1 MSVASVKVA
10 CIVLLSVSLFSLAMF
25 GTKGAAIL
33 VVASV
38 AGIALANLLPKGDE

>member
-1 MSVASVKVA
+1 MFKVA
-10 CIVLLSVSLFSLAMF
+10 CIVLLAVSLFSLAMF

-38 AGIALANLLPKGDE
+38 AGIALANIIPKGE

>member
-1 MSVASVKVA
+1 MLKVA
-10 CIVLLSVSLFSLAMF
+10 CIVLLAVSLFSLAMF

-38 AGIALANLLPKGDE
+38 AGIALANIVPKGE

>member
-1 MSVASVKVA
+1 MRATFSLA
-10 CIVLLSVSLFSLAMF
+10 CIILLALSLFSLAMF

-38 AGIALANLLPKGDE
+38 AGIALANLLPKGE